1 MVDLFEDDDLEEA
14 EYWAASVE
22 AKRVL
27 TAAVLADPEAVAT
40 VVSALAKRE
49 QVGKFGRDRWAPVHA
64 GIVSL
69 ADLIR
74 AREE

>member
-27 TAAVLADPEAVAT
+27 PIGE
-40 VVSALAKRE
+40 R
-49 QVGKFGRDRWAPVHA
+49 
-64 GIVSL
+64 
-69 ADLIR
+69 
-74 AREE
+74 